1 MSLEYV
7 ELRFKGRRQQV
18 YKNPHTVPLSI
29 GDLCVVSAD
38 RGEDMG
44 KVVHEGVVAEESAR
58 EGEALHA
65 VLRRANAQDKMTLF
79 RNRSREEDAR
89 RICLGRIEARQL
101 EMKLVDVEVQF
112 DGNKITFFFTA
123 EKRIDFRELVKDLA
137 STFKTRIELRQIG
150 VRDEAKR
157 LDGVGPCGK
166 RLCCSE
172 YLREFQPIT
181 LKMAR
186 DQQLALSPNKISG
199 VCGRLMCCLAY
210 ERGLYVQALREFP
223 RIGSRIRAGEFE
235 GKIMKADIFTG
246 TILARGEDGEFRVR
260 PDEVTHTFRDGKW
273 APVQRDGA
281 PAEKNAQPGSSV
293 SVGTEPAGAGARPA
307 AGSAKS
313 AGGKPRDRSDA
324 GPREKGKGGGQR
336 RSRERGRGGAGG
348 GRKPSG
354 DGPRAKR
361 NG

>member
-1 MSLEYV
+1 MALEYV

-18 YKNPHTVPLSI
+18 YKNPHAVPLSI

-58 EGEALHA
+58 EGEALHS

-89 RICLGRIEARQL
+89 RICMGRIEARKL
-101 EMKLVDVEVQF
+101 DMKLVDVEVQF

-223 RIGSRIRAGEFE
+223 RVGSRIRAGEFE
-235 GKIMKADIFTG
+235 GKIMKADIFSG
-246 TILARGEDGEFRVR
+246 TILARGEGGEFRVR

-273 APVQRDGA
+273 NPVRRDGDADSKPVPAA
-281 PAEKNAQPGSSV
+281 PAESNAAPAGNKPAQP
-293 SVGTEPAGAGARPA
+293 
-307 AGSAKS
+307 
-313 AGGKPRDRSDA
+313 
-324 GPREKGKGGGQR
+324 PREKARGGGQR
-336 RSRERGRGGAGG
+336 RPRDRGRGGDAG

-354 DGPRAKR
+354 DGPKAKR

>member
-1 MSLEYV
+1 
-7 ELRFKGRRQQV
+7 
-18 YKNPHTVPLSI
+18 
-29 GDLCVVSAD
+29 
-38 RGEDMG
+38 MG

-58 EGEALHA
+58 EGDALHA

-89 RICLGRIEARQL
+89 RICIGRIEARKL
-101 EMKLVDVEVQF
+101 DMKLVDVEVQF

-223 RIGSRIRAGEFE
+223 RVGSRIRAGEFE
-235 GKIMKADIFTG
+235 GKIMKADIFSG

-260 PDEVTHTFRDGKW
+260 PDEVTHTLRDGKW
-273 APVQRDGA
+273 NPVRRDGA
-281 PAEKNAQPGSSV
+281 TEAKPAPGAEKKP
-293 SVGTEPAGAGARPA
+293 ARP
-307 AGSAKS
+307 KP
-313 AGGKPRDRSDA
+313 AGGKPRDRSDRP
-324 GPREKGKGGGQR
+324 PREKGKGGGQR
-336 RSRERGRGGAGG
+336 RQRDRGRGGDGG
-348 GRKPSG
+348 GRKPPG
-354 DGPRAKR
+354 DGPKAKR